1 MRKRRNGFTKFMSR
15 LDGKS
20 GVSRKVD
27 TSDFTIPEDLSV
39 PAVIRVLDDLESRGD
54 TCNLTSCFA
63 WRSSPQGFDYWCDIY
78 EGQTVIDR
86 EGLNYLYWLLEQET

>member
-27 TSDFTIPEDLSV
+27 TSHFFIPDSLNVSEV
-39 PAVIRVLDDLESRGD
+39 RRVLDAIESSGD
-54 TCNLTSCFA
+54 TNNLSSCFA
-63 WRSSPQGFDYWCDIY
+63 WRGSPQGFNYWCDIY
-78 EGQTVIDR
+78 DGRTVIDR
-86 EGLNYLYWLLEQET
+86 EGLNYLHWLLEQET

>member
-27 TSDFTIPEDLSV
+27 TSHFTIPAGLVV
-39 PAVIRVLDDLESRGD
+39 PQVRKVLDGLETSGD
-54 TCNLTSCFA
+54 TRGVFNCFK
-63 WRSSPQGFDYWCDIY
+63 WGSSPQGFDYWYDIF
-78 EGQTVIDR
+78 EGRTVIDR
-86 EGLNYLYWLLEQET
+86 EGLNYLHWLLEQET